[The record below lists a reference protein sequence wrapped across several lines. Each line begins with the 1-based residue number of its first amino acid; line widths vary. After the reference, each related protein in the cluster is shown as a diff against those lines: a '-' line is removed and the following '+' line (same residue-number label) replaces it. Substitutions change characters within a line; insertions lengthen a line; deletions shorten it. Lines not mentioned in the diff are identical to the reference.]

1 MYDPFRYYEAELD
14 SEYLKELQEIQ
25 SISEFIEEQM
35 IKEYEERK
43 AVNLWQ

>member
-1 MYDPFRYYEAELD
+1 MYDPFQNYEAELD
-14 SEYLKELQEIQ
+14 NEYLKELQEAQ
-25 SISEFIEEQM
+25 TTSEFIEEQM

>member
-1 MYDPFRYYEAELD
+1 MYDPFQDYEAELD
-14 SEYLKELQEIQ
+14 SKYLKEISVLQDTEK
-25 SISEFIEEQM
+25 FVEEQM